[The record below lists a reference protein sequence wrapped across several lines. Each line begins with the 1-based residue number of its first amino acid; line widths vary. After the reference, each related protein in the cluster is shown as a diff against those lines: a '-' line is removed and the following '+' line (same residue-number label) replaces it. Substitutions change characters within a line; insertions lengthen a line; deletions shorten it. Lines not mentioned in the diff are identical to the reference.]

1 MRATMDFRS
10 DNTAAIAPVLFD
22 AMASANHGTAAGYG
36 EDAFSAQLSAAFAEF
51 FETEVTAFPVSTGT
65 AANGLALAH
74 LCPPWG
80 RIFAHREAHI
90 ERDEC
95 GAVSF
100 FTGAQLDLLPGEHAK
115 ISADALARHLAS
127 HSPSVHSSPPK
138 VLSITQA
145 SERGAVYSVDEVS
158 ALSAIAHA
166 AGMMVHMDGARFA
179 NAVVALDCSPADLS
193 WRAGVDV
200 LCLGATKN
208 GGYACEAVV
217 FFNPAMAADFAYRR
231 KRAGQLGCKSRY
243 VAAQWL
249 AYLDPA
255 VWQTHARHANR
266 CAQIIAAAAQPRL
279 TAPVQTNQVFL
290 SLGDAHKTTLREQG
304 VEFYDWG
311 GADSTEARLVTSW
324 QTGLGDAERLAAM
337 LSALT

>member
-1 MRATMDFRS
+1 MDFRS

-22 AMASANHGTAAGYG
+22 AMARANHGSAAGYG
-36 EDAFSAQLSAAFAEF
+36 QDALSTQLNAAFCDF
-51 FETEVTAFPVSTGT
+51 FETDVTAFPVSTGT

-80 RIFAHREAHI
+80 RIVAHAEAHI

-115 ISADALARHLAS
+115 IAADTLSRHLAA
-127 HSPSVHSSPPK
+127 HVPSVHSSPPK

-145 SERGAVYSVDEVS
+145 SERGAVYTIDELAS
-158 ALSAIAHA
+158 LSAIARG
-166 AGMMVHMDGARFA
+166 AGMRVHMDGARFA
-179 NAVVALDCSPADLS
+179 NALVALDCSPADLS

-217 FFNPAMAADFAYRR
+217 FFDANLAADFAYRR

-243 VAAQWL
+243 AAAQWL

-255 VWQTHARHANR
+255 VWRAHALHANR
-266 CAQIIAAAAQPRL
+266 CAQIIASAAQPFL
-279 TAPVQTNQVFL
+279 TVPAQTNQLFL
-290 SLGDAHKTTLREQG
+290 ALGDAHKSTLREQG

-311 GADSTEARLVTSW
+311 SADSAEARFVTSW
-324 QTGLGDAERLAAM
+324 QTSLADAERLAAM